1 MFNMAK
7 DIAVSATG
15 KSLLNK
21 KLTKFGEISHLEFD
35 SNKDEIELEVIL
47 KGETAPL
54 KVLIKGYTL
63 AEKEGKH
70 YLSIQNIETSRE
82 WLNHV
87 AKDYVHDKEFKVPKK
102 YVRLIRKIL

>member
-21 KLTKFGEISHLEFD
+21 KMDKFGEITHLEFD

-54 KVLIKGYTL
+54 KVMIKGYTIR
-63 AEKEGKH
+63 EVEGIN
-70 YLSIQNIETSRE
+70 YLRIQNIRTSRE

-87 AKDYVHDKEFKVPKK
+87 VEDYVHGKEFKIPKK
-102 YVRLIRKIL
+102 YVRLIRKVL